1 MPESHV
7 IEAGGRFSAR
17 LEPGDRCVSSTPH
30 GQQAVD
36 FLCYSASLPVDRYN
50 AANTM
55 KINGNIYL
63 GKGTEALFRSRP
75 GADAHRGRYAAAVT
89 TPSAAVAARGAISPA
104 TASRIRQAATPN
116 FIAELA
122 SWSLSPADVVPNV
135 NFFMNVPVRQDGA
148 MAIEDGLSKAGDY
161 VELVAE
167 VAGDRVLS
175 NCPQRNN
182 PAAGFGPTPIE
193 VIVSRDVTTRPPL
206 HPQRPG
212 SGPDRLPRP
221 DRHSGAGRQHHCRRC
236 ARHARA
242 RTTRNSSMRHAACCI
257 RAW

>member
-17 LEPGDRCVSSTPH
+17 LEPGDRIRIVDTE
-30 GQQAVD
+30 GKQAVD
-36 FLCYSASLPVDRYN
+36 FLCYSASLPVDRSN

-63 GKGTEALFRSRP
+63 GKGTKLYSDRAQVLMRIVEDSC
-75 GADAHRGRYAAAVT
+75 GRHDTIGGCCSAWSNFARYGVKD
-89 TPSAAVAARGAISPA
+89 TPSCHA
-104 TASRIRQAATPN
+104 N

-122 SWSLSPADVVPNV
+122 TWSLSPADVVLNV

-148 MAIEDGLSKAGDY
+148 MAIEDGLSKPGDF

-167 VAGDRVLS
+167 APVIAVLS

-193 VIVSRDVTTRPPL
+193 VIVSR
-206 HPQRPG
+206 
-212 SGPDRLPRP
+212 
-221 DRHSGAGRQHHCRRC
+221 A
-236 ARHARA
+236 
-242 RTTRNSSMRHAACCI
+242 
-257 RAW
+257 